1 MKLRKKLVLS
11 FSIILF
17 LFSTI
22 MFLTIY
28 ITVNNMANKSFLKN
42 IKDNANLGYSY
53 LDSKYPGKWN
63 IKGDKLYKGEELI
76 NNNFYVVDNIKEET
90 GSLVTI
96 FMKDTRIATNV
107 ISNDGKRAVGTK
119 ASKEVLEKVLDK
131 GEEFQGTAKVA
142 GKDVLT
148 YYKPIK
154 DSNSK
159 IIGMWFIGIEK
170 ETIKKEVW
178 KILSYILFIILIVLI
193 IGIILFNLIGNSIVK
208 NIYSFNEYLEN
219 MSQGDFN
226 KELNIRYLK
235 LKDELGQMF
244 NNLEHMQIAIKDI
257 LKEVI
262 TDSKDSIKSN
272 EDVFILI
279 NKLSSNVEQVT
290 STTEEI
296 SAAMEETAASAEE
309 INATANE
316 IEKSIEVITNK
327 IGETYKKSEDISNKA
342 NELKKDA
349 ENSRKEA
356 FNLYKTNEK
365 ELSEAIEKSKSVE
378 KINIL
383 SEAIL
388 KITEQTNLLAL
399 NAAIEAAR
407 AGEAGKGFSV
417 VAEEIRKLAEESNNT
432 ANEIQE
438 ITKIVVNAVEN
449 LANNSNKILTFIDG
463 KVVKDYEN
471 LVTIGEMY
479 SSDAEYYK
487 AVSENISFTTEEVLA
502 SMKNVIES
510 INSVTIAANEAADGT
525 SNIAKS
531 ANDIL
536 GESNNVK
543 CKSEESMSNSEKLIN
558 SISKFKI

>member
-17 LFSTI
+17 LFSVI

-28 ITVNNMANKSFLKN
+28 VTVNNMANKSFLKN

-76 NNNFYVVDNIKEET
+76 NNNFYVVDNIKKET

-142 GKDVLT
+142 GKEVLT

-193 IGIILFNLIGNSIVK
+193 IGIILFNFIGNSIVK
-208 NIYSFNEYLEN
+208 NIYSFNEYLKN

-309 INATANE
+309 VNATANE

-327 IGETYKKSEDISNKA
+327 IGEAYKKSEDISNKA
-342 NELKKDA
+342 NKLKKDA
-349 ENSRKEA
+349 ENSKKEA
-356 FNLYKTNEK
+356 FNLYKSNEK
-365 ELSEAIEKSKSVE
+365 ELSKAIEKSKSVE
-378 KINIL
+378 KINVL

-510 INSVTIAANEAADGT
+510 INSVTIAANEVADGT

-536 GESNNVK
+536 EESNNVK